1 MARYDDILRD
11 ALTSAPWEARS
22 VNGAQHD
29 RVDWFAVG
37 EEGFPFPLE
46 RYSEKNPDRREA
58 EAQGMWGYFELAGQP
73 AAPAGFGEAN
83 RWGGAATLPFG
94 MGSPTMRS
102 LRSLMEA
109 ARKNRVRA
117 GMERTKPSAS
127 ALSARGDD
135 ADGARGLA
143 ALAALRGQARGGED
157 RNDADTRGDAAA
169 EGADTERGASADAGM
184 TPSDEACSDGAA
196 QEALAALAALA
207 RRNARE
213 EAIGDARMAGAGAGA
228 DDGNAADV
236 HGDDGAASGDAGAAD
251 AVGVGAAGAAAPGIG
266 GAADAGAGSVPVD
279 SARTLLAH
287 ANRAFDKRIGAEQRV
302 AVVGVNDPFAAHLLR
317 GCLLASAQ
325 AGRALP
331 GLEGVLSERD
341 LEGCAG
347 TVYLSHALCSAEG
360 WSADPDAPLAVE
372 TGTVASASLGAF
384 GSSFIPASP
393 AAAPDAQVAGSLA
406 VLDFVGSPY
415 IGDRLPAAF
424 AYALAEA
431 RCVIVLAEPARKDL
445 WERLAGLLDGSASP
459 SNAHRTLTLY
469 VADDRVA
476 LRSRSQRRFLRAWW
490 RWFGNGSRWGFFEL
504 ATELDRAMGL
514 LGFNL
519 HQQTYDLGLVSVI
532 AAQIRDGGTITSADD
547 IADALAD
554 RFPDRELLQ
563 TMVDSAMELLV
574 SEDSESLNE
583 RVFVPARRFFDLVER
598 NAASAASI
606 LAITAVR
613 SSPSLQTLFRL
624 EGERLEVRFSTMFAC
639 LAARWF
645 LKDAAL
651 SLLQVAD
658 NLRALSRRVPV
669 GGWGRIVLQ
678 TVLLA
683 EQRGQTFA
691 GRVILDRL
699 YASSDDA
706 KERTILTEISLGVFM
721 SAADDLPLVWRER
734 FFTGAVNSRQARLLR
749 EMRDANWLRDENLLV
764 MRHAVDELYRRAR
777 RREDVG
783 IAPSEMIK
791 SCHWMDLLLRAL
803 DAESAMQLLD
813 QIAEEARGYNEEAR
827 VRALGR
833 YDCLT
838 WACFVG
844 VELPCPSLRSD
855 IARHPAQP
863 TMRDAVLRE
872 LAEAGP
878 AYAECARLVWIYDLD
893 QLRIPSEA
901 WEAVRR
907 GAERI
912 IEASAGDDGDDMREC
927 RASAYQVLATCA
939 QAAYRPR
946 PPEAELTLARHR
958 PPAAALLQAAR
969 DLVAF
974 SAARDDD
981 RMTYLLMAQTIFG
994 LMEPD
999 DAKDTILALRTTTN
1013 TTSFMERTLA
1023 LFDPNRAADLIIGT
1037 RVDDDPPT
1045 PSDPERIAELRSRWR
1060 ACLAALSKDRSE
1072 KDPTL

>member
-1 MARYDDILRD
+1 M
-11 ALTSAPWEARS
+11 
-22 VNGAQHD
+22 
-29 RVDWFAVG
+29 
-37 EEGFPFPLE
+37 
-46 RYSEKNPDRREA
+46 
-58 EAQGMWGYFELAGQP
+58 
-73 AAPAGFGEAN
+73 
-83 RWGGAATLPFG
+83 
-94 MGSPTMRS
+94 
-102 LRSLMEA
+102 
-109 ARKNRVRA
+109 
-117 GMERTKPSAS
+117 
-127 ALSARGDD
+127 
-135 ADGARGLA
+135 
-143 ALAALRGQARGGED
+143 
-157 RNDADTRGDAAA
+157 
-169 EGADTERGASADAGM
+169 
-184 TPSDEACSDGAA
+184 
-196 QEALAALAALA
+196 
-207 RRNARE
+207 
-213 EAIGDARMAGAGAGA
+213 
-228 DDGNAADV
+228 
-236 HGDDGAASGDAGAAD
+236 
-251 AVGVGAAGAAAPGIG
+251 
-266 GAADAGAGSVPVD
+266 
-279 SARTLLAH
+279 
-287 ANRAFDKRIGAEQRV
+287 
-302 AVVGVNDPFAAHLLR
+302 
-317 GCLLASAQ
+317 
-325 AGRALP
+325 
-331 GLEGVLSERD
+331 
-341 LEGCAG
+341 
-347 TVYLSHALCSAEG
+347 
-360 WSADPDAPLAVE
+360 
-372 TGTVASASLGAF
+372 
-384 GSSFIPASP
+384 
-393 AAAPDAQVAGSLA
+393 
-406 VLDFVGSPY
+406 
-415 IGDRLPAAF
+415 
-424 AYALAEA
+424 
-431 RCVIVLAEPARKDL
+431 IVLAEPARKDL
-445 WERLAGLLDGSASP
+445 WERLAGLLDNSASP
-459 SNAHRTLTLY
+459 NNAHRTLTFF

-504 ATELDRAMGL
+504 AAELDRAMGL

-606 LAITAVR
+606 LAVTAVR

-658 NLRALSRRVPV
+658 NLRALSQRVPV

-813 QIAEEARGYNEEAR
+813 QIAEEVRGYDEEAR

-838 WACFVG
+838 WVCFVG
-844 VELPCPSLRSD
+844 VGLTCPSLRSD

-863 TMRDAVLRE
+863 MMRDAVLRE
-872 LAEAGP
+872 LAKAGP

-912 IEASAGDDGDDMREC
+912 IEASAGADEDDARER

-974 SAARDDD
+974 STAGDDD

-999 DAKDTILALRTTTN
+999 DAKDAILALRTTTN

-1023 LFDPNRAADLIIGT
+1023 LFDPNRAADLIIGAHS
-1037 RVDDDPPT
+1037 DDDPPA
-1045 PSDPERIAELRSRWR
+1045 PSDPDRVAELRGRWR
-1060 ACLAALSKDRSE
+1060 ACLAALSEGRSE
-1072 KDPTL
+1072 EDPIVRLAQPR